1 MNLQKIS
8 KTISYALRH
17 NPTQFNV
24 TLDEMGFCKIDDLLD
39 GLKEN
44 KINIDI
50 SILKEIVDSDEK
62 GRYEIVNDKIRA
74 LYGHSTKNEIVKKPS
89 KPPKVLYHGTTN
101 EAYNK
106 IMRDKLSHQQRQK
119 VCLSANIKTAEK
131 VALRRTKNP
140 IIIEVDAE
148 KAYTNGVNFYKEPN
162 DIWLSDDIP
171 CKYLKL
177 FKRG

>member
-50 SILKEIVDSDEK
+50 SIIKEIVDSDEK

-74 LYGHSTKNEIVKKPS
+74 LYGHSTKNEIVKKLTDKSRNVCPCGIS
-89 KPPKVLYHGTTN
+89 KFSVWISFK
-101 EAYNK
+101 
-106 IMRDKLSHQQRQK
+106 KLSYHPVK
-119 VCLSANIKTAEK
+119 AVIDD
-131 VALRRTKNP
+131 RR
-140 IIIEVDAE
+140 
-148 KAYTNGVNFYKEPN
+148 
-162 DIWLSDDIP
+162 
-171 CKYLKL
+171 
-177 FKRG
+177 R